1 MSSSPRPCILVVED
15 DDAVRR
21 SLQLLLRS
29 RGMEVRAYASAC
41 SALGDSA
48 VMEGKCLI
56 ADLMMPEVDGIDLLR
71 KLRENGWSGPAVLV
85 SGHLTPQLEE
95 LAMSAGYGAVLHKP
109 VSEGTLTGLMADLM
123 PSTADAGGSS

>member
-1 MSSSPRPCILVVED
+1 MSSSSRPCILIVED

-29 RGMEVRAYASAC
+29 RGMEVRAYASAR

-56 ADLMMPEVDGIDLLR
+56 ADLMMPEVDGIELLR
-71 KLRENGWSGPAVLV
+71 KLRANGWTGPAVLV

-95 LAMSAGYGAVLHKP
+95 MAISAGYGAVLHKP
-109 VSEGTLTGLMADLM
+109 VSEGTITGLMADLM
-123 PSTADAGGSS
+123 PSAAAAASNS